1 MTLLPQATTYLPVR
15 MQSRSARSGSP
26 GTIRA
31 RSGSYRCPHADRK
44 TPVGGYKVIKKFD
57 LRLLAGHPV
66 RYDSFDE
73 GETTP
78 HKTKDANE
86 HKGTLEMAT
95 THKGLRD
102 SREGPEGSHR
112 LPGIGAPIHP
122 LRNPDTHSQGILM
135 KSSEDKGYEIETAD
149 HKIVRLGDR
158 VFNYYDGRWGTIVS
172 IDDDPSPNTMKGQ
185 STSTPREE
193 WDNRWFYLDNG
204 DLLDG
209 SRIST
214 YDPKGTK

>member
-1 MTLLPQATTYLPVR
+1 MTPLPQATTYLPVR
-15 MQSRSARSGSP
+15 MRSRGARCGTQSARSGSP

-31 RSGSYRCPHADRK
+31 RSGSYRCPHAVRK

-78 HKTKDANE
+78 HETKDANE
-86 HKGTLEMAT
+86 HKGTLEMAA

-112 LPGIGAPIHP
+112 LPGVGAPIHP
-122 LRNPDTHSQGILM
+122 LRDPDTHSQGVLM
-135 KSSEDKGYEIETAD
+135 KKIMVQAVGDFGLYQADAEVVAKIQDRYAIFSNARLRDLVEERGGHDSPWPRPVLEIMLA
-149 HKIVRLGDR
+149 
-158 VFNYYDGRWGTIVS
+158 
-172 IDDDPSPNTMKGQ
+172 
-185 STSTPREE
+185 E
-193 WDNRWFYLDNG
+193 WEV
-204 DLLDG
+204 
-209 SRIST
+209 
-214 YDPKGTK
+214 PE